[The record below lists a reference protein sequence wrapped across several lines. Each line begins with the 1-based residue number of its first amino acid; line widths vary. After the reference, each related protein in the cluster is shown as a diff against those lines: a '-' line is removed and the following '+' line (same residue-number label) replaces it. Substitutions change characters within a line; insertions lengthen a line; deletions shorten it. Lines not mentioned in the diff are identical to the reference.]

1 MSLNCIVQ
9 ISSNQ
14 IPRPYKAPD
23 SVLRAECGGSPDY
36 SNIRVRDVTRSQPA
50 PTFRPN
56 KLEQSDMASL
66 SSINYSVLR
75 KNTEDNSR
83 PALPSKLSYTSLQ
96 YSTIDHSKTIK
107 ARRENSS
114 NKSFS
119 VNGPSVLGPQI
130 TSPKP
135 SLHLSQ
141 RDGRKPSQVQPSTS
155 PVNGRL
161 DGKEASFFFLSNFPF
176 PCFFVFNNFVFF
188 LFFHFPL

>member
-114 NKSFS
+114 NKSS

-141 RDGRKPSQVQPSTS
+141 RDGRKPSQVQPRASTS

-176 PCFFVFNNFVFF
+176 PCMIFVFNIFF